1 MSVSMERIQTLTHT
15 IVCKNDRPVG
25 TIQSAVV
32 SFLNLFWSL
41 PADCGLTVNRVGRS
55 MSLGVWSV
63 AMVLGLG
70 SQLS

>member
-1 MSVSMERIQTLTHT
+1 MNVSMERVQSLTNT

-32 SFLNLFWSL
+32 SFLDLFWPL
-41 PADCGLTVNRVGRS
+41 PADRGLTVNRVGRS
-55 MSLGVWSV
+55 MSLGVWSA

-70 SQLS
+70 SQ